1 MGQRLPR
8 FGSVPRERK
17 PAIDFVGNPRYREY
31 LKAVYDFN
39 GHISAAELQ
48 QVVPVFEPSER
59 QKAAVARANAAAAK
73 KREVRKERVQQ
84 ARETSRVGKDADTGH
99 AAHDEVG
106 QGARRGLARR
116 AVQNHLSKLYHHD
129 YLRRYG
135 AKNKVYYTLG
145 PRAIEPLVLHFDV
158 EPTRARRLL
167 QRVRE
172 PEKFYFPHSRLIC
185 EVHFMAEMALRGTDA
200 AIGFWRH
207 DGEIETEVRFVDARQ
222 KTKRV
227 PIIPDAYF
235 AVETGGRGYSPWGSP
250 Q

>member
-1 MGQRLPR
+1 MTQRLPR
-8 FGSVPRERK
+8 FGSVPREQK
-17 PAIDFVGNPRYREY
+17 PAIDFAGNPRYLDY

-59 QKAAVARANAAAAK
+59 QKAAVARAQAGTAK

-84 ARETSRVGKDADTGH
+84 ARESSCVGQDADIGH
-99 AAHDEVG
+99 AAHDRVG
-106 QGARRGLARR
+106 HGAQRGKTRR

-145 PRAIEPLVLHFDV
+145 PRAIEPLVLHFDAD
-158 EPTRARRLL
+158 PARARRLL
-167 QRVRE
+167 GRVRE

-185 EVHFMAEMALRGTDA
+185 EVHFMIEMALRGTDA

-207 DGEIETEVRFVDARQ
+207 DGEIETEVSFVDARQ
-222 KTKRV
+222 KTKRRA
-227 PIIPDAYF
+227 D
-235 AVETGGRGYSPWGSP
+235 YSGCVFCS
-250 Q
+250 